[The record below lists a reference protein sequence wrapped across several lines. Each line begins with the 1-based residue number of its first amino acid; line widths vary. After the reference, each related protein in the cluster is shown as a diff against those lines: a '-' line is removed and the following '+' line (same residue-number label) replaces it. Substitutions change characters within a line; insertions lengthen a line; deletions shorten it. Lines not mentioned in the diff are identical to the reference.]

1 MLKRIVEMGKF
12 VEISGF
18 RDVHALDAAALL
30 NAVRDGLPLGVEVQF
45 FDADLVATWEH
56 LYFAALNALVAF
68 RTDRNA
74 SKSVAV
80 EVMLYASSQ
89 RQITRAIAHI
99 GVKKTSRNI
108 AAIIVGDSAEV
119 VNEGLAAVSKCVGKA
134 PDESVLALTEE
145 KKRRIKQAF
154 GISTVELE
162 TAGSRINVERAL
174 VDLVIEKVALLST
187 QL

>member
-1 MLKRIVEMGKF
+1 MLKRVEELGKF

-18 RDVHALDAAALL
+18 RDVQALDATALL
-30 NAVRDGLPLGVEVQF
+30 NAARDGLPLVVEVQF

-56 LYFAALNALVAF
+56 LYFAALNALTSF
-68 RTDRNA
+68 RTERNI

-80 EVMLYASSQ
+80 EVMLYASAQ
-89 RQITRAIAHI
+89 RQITRAIAQI
-99 GVKKTSRNI
+99 GVKKTSRNV
-108 AAIIVGDSAEV
+108 AAIVVGDSAKV

-134 PDESVLALTEE
+134 PDESVLELTEE

-154 GISTVELE
+154 GISDVELE
-162 TAGSRINVERAL
+162 TAGSRVNAECAL